1 MGTATEHLRD
11 HYAPSIPYTVA
22 IFLEGLIVDW
32 LAEWDR
38 KYTLVSITSSKSHTE
53 ETVYLYVWPDDDW
66 TMQKSIDMWAAIDG
80 HLLLYTFLPAL
91 LFGEAMTLNVH
102 MFMQTFFQC
111 LLLAC
116 PGVLLGTFATG
127 FAAMKILP
135 YDWNFNFAM
144 AFGSILA
151 ATDPVAVVALLKS
164 VGASSKLTMQ
174 ITGESLMNDGTAIVL
189 FSLFMKFYDD
199 EHLNNSEI
207 ALFFLQMT
215 VAGPLIGVGLG
226 LAAVLWIRSAR
237 RRYSHS
243 DITVQTSVTICCAY
257 MAFFLAESESG
268 SSGVLCTVA
277 TALVLSKYGW
287 PLIISHE
294 TIENVWHAVEY
305 VGNTLIFFLAGVI
318 TRRTFT
324 SIYISSRDYGICC
337 IMYLVMMAIRFF
349 MIFLFYPLLSR
360 MGYGTSP
367 KDAFFMGYGGLRGAV
382 GLALAISVK
391 ASIDDERAADQLLFL
406 VAGLAFLTLIING
419 TTSGML
425 LNKFRMVGMP
435 ELKKQM
441 VKEV

>member
-151 ATDPVAVVALLKS
+151 ATDPVAVVSLLKS

-189 FSLFMKFYDD
+189 FDLFMRFYTHEELAPEDI
-199 EHLNNSEI
+199 LT
-207 ALFFLQMT
+207 FFLQMT
-215 VAGPLIGVGLG
+215 LGGPLIGICIGLV
-226 LAAVLWIRSAR
+226 AVIWMGYATR
-237 RRYSHS
+237 RFSHS
-243 DITVQTSVTICCAY
+243 DIRVQTSITICVAY
-257 MAFFLAESESG
+257 ITFFLAESE
-268 SSGVLCTVA
+268 
-277 TALVLSKYGW
+277 
-287 PLIISHE
+287 
-294 TIENVWHAVEY
+294 
-305 VGNTLIFFLAGVI
+305 
-318 TRRTFT
+318 
-324 SIYISSRDYGICC
+324 
-337 IMYLVMMAIRFF
+337 
-349 MIFLFYPLLSR
+349 
-360 MGYGTSP
+360 
-367 KDAFFMGYGGLRGAV
+367 
-382 GLALAISVK
+382 
-391 ASIDDERAADQLLFL
+391 
-406 VAGLAFLTLIING
+406 
-419 TTSGML
+419 
-425 LNKFRMVGMP
+425 
-435 ELKKQM
+435 
-441 VKEV
+441 